1 MKTTRPMTKSPLAV
15 ARTALATAKIA
26 LLPYS
31 SKFSRRDYTRHQH
44 FALLALREFLK
55 TDYRGLEAILLD
67 WAELRDTLGLTKVPD
82 HSTLQKAAARLL
94 EKKGSMPSSA
104 RPSPRRGRAA

>member
-1 MKTTRPMTKSPLAV
+1 MTKSPLAL

-31 SKFSRRDYTRHQH
+31 SKFSRHDFTQHQLL
-44 FALLALREFLK
+44 ALLALREFLK
-55 TDYRGLEAILLD
+55 VDYRGLEAILRD
-67 WAELRDTLGLTKVPD
+67 WAELRDALGLTKVPD
-82 HSTLQKAAARLL
+82 HSTIQKAAARLL
-94 EKKGSMPSSA
+94 EKRGWIPSSG